1 MDIPEELSFDWLAAT
16 EEQRAVIED
25 LSEEELALLISIK
38 QRLEAVSP
46 DVHAHVLGAAIW

>member
-1 MDIPEELSFDWLAAT
+1 LDLPEETPFDWLVAT
-16 EEQRAVIED
+16 EEQRAVIES
-25 LSEEELALLISIK
+25 LSQEELALLNSIK